1 MKKSLFAKVLLIVLS
16 LSFVEATSAVSDRI
30 DLWVSPI
37 RDEFTMNRG
46 QNLTRYIKVY
56 NNTDETQTLYMSAE
70 DCLAGSDYGSPE
82 CVAFNNP
89 TWEKDIEKASTW
101 ITPGISGNFT
111 IPPKWEKTVT
121 YTISAPINASPGWHY
136 GAVFFNSPVQWAQA
150 SDAAISMVRRIG
162 MLYLINISGEIVVDT
177 NIGQISFTQNG
188 GWSPWLSSAPNS
200 SSVTQFLDSPVEYI
214 KDKAKKFV
222 MIFEDPEE
230 LKKVADEVNPFWE
243 KPTLDTTDFQVTL
256 KVPVEN
262 KWNTH
267 VRPTWKIY
275 LYDGDEQLKKI
286 GKEALVNEQGVFVW
300 EKIVD
305 YLPINDTKGNVLP
318 NTERIFSV
326 NWLWFAYWDMD
337 TAGKY
342 SINFE
347 NPSSYYSRLSEEAG
361 KFMYPWE
368 RLAIRDAT
376 KALNAKV
383 EMSYVNPS
391 NGKEEPYNMEVPVS
405 IHYSYV
411 ARTTNWS
418 AIILILGVI
427 FLAWRIVR
435 RRNRE
440 IDFLE
445 SEVDELESEIDALE
459 KAHKNY
465 TAKKSEKKEVT
476 STTSKWKKPPLKKEE
491 ETKIKRTVKKSPE
504 LTTEWVVPEKPKTVR
519 TKKVVKKDESTQ

>member
-1 MKKSLFAKVLLIVLS
+1 MKKGLFIKVLLAVLS
-16 LSFVEATSAVSDRI
+16 ISFIQTGFAVSDRI

-46 QNLTRYIKVY
+46 QNITRYIKVY
-56 NNTDETQTLYMSAE
+56 NNTNETQTLYMSAE

-82 CVAFNNP
+82 CIPFNNP
-89 TWEKDIEKASTW
+89 NWEKDIEKASTW
-101 ITPGISGNFT
+101 ITPWISGNFT

-121 YTISAPINASPGWHY
+121 YTISAPINASPGGHY
-136 GAVFFNSPVQWAQA
+136 GAVFFNSPVGWVQS
-150 SDAAISMVRRIG
+150 SDSTISMVRRIG
-162 MLYLINISGEIVVDT
+162 MLYLINISWEIVVDT
-177 NIGQISFTQNG
+177 NIWQISFTQNG
-188 GWSPWLSSAPNS
+188 GGSAWLSSAPVS
-200 SSVTQFLDSPVEYI
+200 SNTPQFLDSPVEYI
-214 KDKAKKFV
+214 KEKAKKFV
-222 MIFEDPEE
+222 MIFEDTEE

-286 GKEALVNEQGVFVW
+286 GKEAIVNEQGVFVG

-318 NTERIFSV
+318 NTERVFSV
-326 NWLWFAYWDMD
+326 NWLWFAYGDMD
-337 TAGKY
+337 TAWKY

-347 NPSSYYSRLSEEAG
+347 NPSSYYSRLSEESG

-376 KALNAKV
+376 KTLDAKV
-383 EMSYVNPS
+383 EMSYINPS

-459 KAHKNY
+459 KAQKNY
-465 TAKKSEKKEVT
+465 TAKKTENKEVKDT
-476 STTSKWKKPPLKKEE
+476 HSKWKKAPIKKEE
-491 ETKIKRTVKKSPE
+491 EVKPKKQRTKKSPE
-504 LTTEWVVPEKPKTVR
+504 STPTLEKPKTVR
-519 TKKVVKKDESTQ
+519 TRKVTKKDDSTK